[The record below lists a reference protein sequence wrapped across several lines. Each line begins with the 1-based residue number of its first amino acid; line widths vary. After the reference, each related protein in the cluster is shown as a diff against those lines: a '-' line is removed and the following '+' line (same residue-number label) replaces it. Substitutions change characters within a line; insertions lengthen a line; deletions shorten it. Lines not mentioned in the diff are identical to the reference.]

1 MVTEPWVDSKR
12 ASQHLGSNVD
22 WLIANIQKLQIPH
35 TRLGRQYRFRLSEID
50 QWISQ
55 CMNFEGGEISV

>member
-50 QWISQ
+50 QWVSQ
-55 CMNFEGGEISV
+55 YMNFEGGEMSV